1 MYIHDPATPPRK
13 PRTSDSQPISGP
25 ANRAVPVRPTLLRPI
40 LLPGLRRMWR
50 SPYTLQLGLD
60 PTRAVVVEL
69 ANPVAAR
76 LLDLLDGAHT
86 ERSVLDYAARCG
98 VAQVDAHLLLDT
110 LRIAG
115 LVVGAQT
122 LLPNYLPEHGRRRLT
137 PEAVAIALRSLDG
150 SQLAAARARTAQ
162 PSPTTPTPRR
172 NPASP
177 VDAAGPVEATSSAG
191 ATGPAGA
198 GPAGT
203 MALVGTAG
211 PVETTSSADAAGPA
225 DVAGS
230 GYAAARSGGSHK
242 PADPIATPA
251 QVLRRRAAARVVV
264 IGRGRLASAIA
275 LTLAHA
281 GIGHVVPAL
290 DGRVAPGEMIAGGL
304 LGTDLDR
311 PRSVAVAEAIVRVA
325 PGTATKP
332 VRRGEASF
340 LVQVGVAGTGGP
352 ATLHATAY
360 AQRRLAHLAVA
371 IRDGTAVV
379 GPLVP
384 PAGSPCLNCLDLHRR
399 ERDPAW
405 PAMAAQLAAEA
416 TSPVEVVEPCAA
428 TTLLA
433 ATAFATAEVLAYLDG
448 GAPDTAGATIEIAA
462 AGQHRR
468 RTWPPHRECGCATRS
483 RRARVRPATPYSS

>member
-1 MYIHDPATPPRK
+1 MSPITPDPHPDH
-13 PRTSDSQPISGP
+13 RT
-25 ANRAVPVRPTLLRPI
+25 VPVRPTLLRPI
-40 LLPGLRRMWR
+40 LLPGLRRLWR
-50 SPYTLQLGLD
+50 SPYTLQIGLD

-122 LLPNYLPEHGRRRLT
+122 LLPNYLPEQGRRRLT

-150 SQLAAARARTAQ
+150 SQLAAARAG
-162 PSPTTPTPRR
+162 
-172 NPASP
+172 
-177 VDAAGPVEATSSAG
+177 GPHR
-191 ATGPAGA
+191 
-198 GPAGT
+198 
-203 MALVGTAG
+203 
-211 PVETTSSADAAGPA
+211 PA
-225 DVAGS
+225 DS
-230 GYAAARSGGSHK
+230 
-242 PADPIATPA
+242 ITTPA
-251 QVLRRRAAARVVV
+251 QVLRRRTAARVVV
-264 IGRGRLASAIA
+264 TGRGRLASAIA

-281 GIGHVVPAL
+281 GIGHVIPAL
-290 DGRVAPGEMIAGGL
+290 DGRVAPGELIAGGL
-304 LGTDLDR
+304 LATDLDR
-311 PRSVAVAEAIVRVA
+311 PRSVAVAEAITRAA

-352 ATLHATAY
+352 ATLHAMAY

-371 IRDGTAVV
+371 LRDGTAVV

-405 PAMAAQLAAEA
+405 PAIAAQLAAEA

-448 GAPDTAGATIEIAA
+448 GAPDTVGATIEIAA

-468 RTWPPHRECGCATRS
+468 RTWLPHRDCGCAAQARRT
-483 RRARVRPATPYSS
+483 RARTRPATPGQRG

>member
-1 MYIHDPATPPRK
+1 
-13 PRTSDSQPISGP
+13 
-25 ANRAVPVRPTLLRPI
+25 
-40 LLPGLRRMWR
+40 MWR

-122 LLPNYLPEHGRRRLT
+122 LLPNYLPEQGRRRLT
-137 PEAVAIALRSLDG
+137 PEAVAIALRGLDG
-150 SQLAAARARTAQ
+150 SQLAAARARTATAA
-162 PSPTTPTPRR
+162 PS
-172 NPASP
+172 A
-177 VDAAGPVEATSSAG
+177 
-191 ATGPAGA
+191 
-198 GPAGT
+198 
-203 MALVGTAG
+203 
-211 PVETTSSADAAGPA
+211 
-225 DVAGS
+225 
-230 GYAAARSGGSHK
+230 
-242 PADPIATPA
+242 PIATPA

-264 IGRGRLASAIA
+264 TGRGRLASAIA
-275 LTLAHA
+275 LTLAQA
-281 GIGHVVPAL
+281 GIGHVIPAL

-311 PRSVAVAEAIVRVA
+311 PRSVAVAEAIARAA

-405 PAMAAQLAAEA
+405 PAIAAQLAAEA
-416 TSPVEVVEPCAA
+416 NSPVEVVESCAA

-433 ATAFATAEVLAYLDG
+433 ATAFASAEVLAYLDG
-448 GAPDTAGATIEIAA
+448 GAPDTVGATIEIAA

-468 RTWPPHRECGCATRS
+468 RTWLPHRECGCAARS
-483 RRARVRPATPYSS
+483 RRTRARPATSRSS